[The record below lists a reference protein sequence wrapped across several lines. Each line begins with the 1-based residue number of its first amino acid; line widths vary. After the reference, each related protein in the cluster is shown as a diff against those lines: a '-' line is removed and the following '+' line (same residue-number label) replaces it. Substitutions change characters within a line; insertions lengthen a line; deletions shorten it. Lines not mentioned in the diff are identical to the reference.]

1 MELCNKNNFKKCSR
15 CDTSDFAQKTDLANW
30 KSYVDK
36 LDIDKLKNVPSNLS
50 NLKNETDK
58 LNFGKLE
65 TTLVHLYQ
73 LSNTVKNG
81 FVKKTDYDELVK
93 KVNTIQTTDTS
104 DLVQRN
110 DSNTKINEIEKRDDN
125 IVMTTNILLLNS
137 RM

>member
-1 MELCNKNNFKKCSR
+1 M
-15 CDTSDFAQKTDLANW
+15 
-30 KSYVDK
+30 
-36 LDIDKLKNVPSNLS
+36 
-50 NLKNETDK
+50 KNETDK

-73 LSNTVKNG
+73 LINTVKKG

-93 KVNTIQTTDTS
+93 KVSTIQTTDTS

>member
-1 MELCNKNNFKKCSR
+1 M
-15 CDTSDFAQKTDLANW
+15 
-30 KSYVDK
+30 
-36 LDIDKLKNVPSNLS
+36 
-50 NLKNETDK
+50 KNETDK

-125 IVMTTNILLLNS
+125 IVMATNILLLNS

>member
-1 MELCNKNNFKKCSR
+1 M
-15 CDTSDFAQKTDLANW
+15 
-30 KSYVDK
+30 
-36 LDIDKLKNVPSNLS
+36 
-50 NLKNETDK
+50 
-58 LNFGKLE
+58 
-65 TTLVHLYQ
+65 LVHLYQ

>member
-1 MELCNKNNFKKCSR
+1 M
-15 CDTSDFAQKTDLANW
+15 
-30 KSYVDK
+30 
-36 LDIDKLKNVPSNLS
+36 
-50 NLKNETDK
+50 KNETDK

-73 LSNTVKNG
+73 LSNTVKKG